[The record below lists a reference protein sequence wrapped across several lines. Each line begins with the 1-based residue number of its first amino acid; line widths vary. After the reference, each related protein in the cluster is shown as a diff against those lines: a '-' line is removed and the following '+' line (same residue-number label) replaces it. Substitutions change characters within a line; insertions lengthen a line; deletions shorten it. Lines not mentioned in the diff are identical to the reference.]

1 MHAQLSLHWRIFGQS
16 SHFQQLRGMAVLHKF
31 LDNLTLREIA
41 PIKMKKTQRKF
52 LSEFAVNLFT
62 SRWLLIP
69 SSQVTSDGVMPN
81 DAAKV
86 SKNCHIY
93 LICERPA
100 LSFEKSSFSYDGEKL
115 TGNLVHKIEGV
126 EHKTPFEQEF
136 PLLDDAV
143 ELRLSNYPHRE
154 VQTFNG
160 SGECVRYL
168 PASAISF
175 KQHPH
180 NLDHLFRKLKVL
192 YVGQAFGGGNRTA
205 IDRLRSHATL
215 QKILAEVS
223 YDSPDSEIMVLIIEY
238 EPYRIIASMDGRAK
252 EAIGDERDEKR
263 FISIIDNH
271 LKQGQQISL
280 AEAALIRYFQ
290 PKYNKIYKK
299 NFPSRELK
307 VLAQC
312 YEYDFSALVV
322 EINTDELNLSLYSDT
337 VAPAMHHIANI
348 DLVDYEQRAGFFHMA
363 TGNGEYVI
371 HTPAIGSLQ
380 NKDD

>member
-1 MHAQLSLHWRIFGQS
+1 
-16 SHFQQLRGMAVLHKF
+16 
-31 LDNLTLREIA
+31 
-41 PIKMKKTQRKF
+41 MKKPQRKF

-69 SSQVTSDGVMPN
+69 SNQITSDGVMPS
-81 DAAKV
+81 DAADV

-100 LSFEKSSFSYDGEKL
+100 LSFEKSSFAYDGEKL
-115 TGNLVHKIEGV
+115 TGNLIHRIEGV

-154 VQTFNG
+154 VQTFN
-160 SGECVRYL
+160 SQGECVRYL

-175 KQHPH
+175 KQHPQ

-205 IDRLRSHATL
+205 IDRLRSHSTL
-215 QKILAEVS
+215 QKILAETY
-223 YDSPDSEIMVLIIEY
+223 YDSPDSEIMVLTIEY
-238 EPYRIIASMDGRAK
+238 EPYRVITSMDGRAR
-252 EAIGDERDEKR
+252 EAIKDERDGKR
-263 FISIIDNH
+263 FISIIDNP

-299 NFPSRELK
+299 KFPSRELK
-307 VLAQC
+307 VLAKC

-322 EINTDELNLSLYSDT
+322 EINTDELHLALHSDT
-337 VAPAMHHIANI
+337 VRPAMHHIANI
-348 DLVDYEQRAGFFHMA
+348 DLVDHEQRAGFFQMA
-363 TGNGEYVI
+363 IGDGVNVSYA
-371 HTPAIGSLQ
+371 HAIGSIQ
-380 NKDD
+380 NQDD

>member
-1 MHAQLSLHWRIFGQS
+1 
-16 SHFQQLRGMAVLHKF
+16 
-31 LDNLTLREIA
+31 
-41 PIKMKKTQRKF
+41 MKKPQRKF

-69 SSQVTSDGVMPN
+69 SSQITSDGVMPD
-81 DAAKV
+81 DAAEV

-100 LSFEKSSFSYDGEKL
+100 LSFEKSTFSYDGNML
-115 TGNLVHKIEGV
+115 TGNLVHRIEGV

-154 VQTFNG
+154 VQTFNTQ
-160 SGECVRYL
+160 GECVRYL

-175 KQHPH
+175 KQYPQEP
-180 NLDHLFRKLKVL
+180 DHLFRKLKVL

-215 QKILAEVS
+215 QKILAEAS
-223 YDSPDSEIMVLIIEY
+223 YASPDNEIMVLMIEY
-238 EPYRIIASMDGRAK
+238 EQYRVITSMDGRAH
-252 EAIGDERDEKR
+252 EAIRDDRDGKR
-263 FISIIDNH
+263 FISIVDNP
-271 LKQGQQISL
+271 LKKGQQISL

-299 NFPSRELK
+299 KFPSRELK

-312 YEYDFSALVV
+312 YEYDFSALAV
-322 EINTDELNLSLYSDT
+322 EINTDELHVSLYSDA
-337 VAPAMHHIANI
+337 VHPAMHHISNI
-348 DLVDYEQRAGFFHMA
+348 DLIDHEQRAGFFHMA
-363 TGNGEYVI
+363 IGNGVNISY
-371 HTPAIGSLQ
+371 TSAIGSLQ
-380 NKDD
+380 NQDE

>member
-1 MHAQLSLHWRIFGQS
+1 
-16 SHFQQLRGMAVLHKF
+16 
-31 LDNLTLREIA
+31 
-41 PIKMKKTQRKF
+41 MKKPQRKF

-69 SSQVTSDGVMPN
+69 SNQITSDGIMPN
-81 DAAKV
+81 DAADV

-100 LSFEKSSFSYDGEKL
+100 LSFEKSSFAYDGEKL
-115 TGNLVHKIEGV
+115 TGKLIHRIEGV

-136 PLLDDAV
+136 SLLDDAV

-154 VQTFNG
+154 VQTFN
-160 SGECVRYL
+160 SQGECVRYL

-175 KQHPH
+175 KQHPQ

-205 IDRLRSHATL
+205 IDRLRSHSTL
-215 QKILAEVS
+215 QKILAEAN
-223 YDSPDSEIMVLIIEY
+223 YDSPDSEIMVLTIEY
-238 EPYRIIASMDGRAK
+238 EPYRVITSMDGRAR
-252 EAIGDERDEKR
+252 EAIKDERDGKR
-263 FISIIDNH
+263 FISIIDNP

-299 NFPSRELK
+299 KFPSRELK
-307 VLAQC
+307 VLAKC

-322 EINTDELNLSLYSDT
+322 EINTDELHLTLHSDT
-337 VAPAMHHIANI
+337 VRPAMHHIANI
-348 DLVDYEQRAGFFHMA
+348 DLVDHEQRAGFFHMA
-363 TGNGEYVI
+363 TGDGVNVSYT
-371 HTPAIGSLQ
+371 HAIGSIQ
-380 NKDD
+380 NQGD